1 MAEALAPKVTIAG
14 EEYSTALT
22 QLNLSGSDVTDADL
36 LSLGEMTNL
45 EELTLPCS
53 SAISDITP
61 VAGLT
66 NLKRLSFT
74 GDWGSS
80 SPVSNITDFSPIA
93 GLTGLT
99 RLDLVVSSSTDLSFL
114 SGLTELTILR
124 LMGNVTTDDL
134 GALRGLTKLQE
145 LRVSGN
151 GLKSAAG
158 IEGMT
163 EMRNLRIDDS
173 AGTFYMEDL
182 SPLSGMTKLETLRL
196 DANGLKSFRGM
207 ENLTNL
213 RQAEFYGDNSTYTD
227 VDPLKNLTKLE
238 VLRLPMHS
246 RGVRFNADGLSGLTN
261 LQALSVRVRPANDL
275 VDLSPLSG
283 LTQLN
288 TLYIATDQNDHVTA
302 SNLGALSGLTNLSSL
317 ELHVNN
323 LTDIE
328 LHPKSWTRKST
339 KGVQKS
345 MGKELFSEELKLAV
359 VQYVLEGHTRK
370 EASEKFCVS
379 CTPIEK
385 WVNLYKL
392 HGAKG
397 LLSRNLVGRQKG
409 FDGEFRLKVLQY
421 KQEHHLSC
429 TQTAMHFCLDVVTVC
444 RWEKKFQKEGARGL
458 MKKQATKGS
467 EKRQKKQEQSELQQ
481 ENKRLSEE
489 NYRLRMENDYLK
501 KLNALIQKRE
511 KPE

>member
-1 MAEALAPKVTIAG
+1 MLDYP
-14 EEYSTALT
+14 Y
-22 QLNLSGSDVTDADL
+22 
-36 LSLGEMTNL
+36 
-45 EELTLPCS
+45 
-53 SAISDITP
+53 
-61 VAGLT
+61 
-66 NLKRLSFT
+66 T
-74 GDWGSS
+74 GNPRYDYCYHE
-80 SPVSNITDFSPIA
+80 D
-93 GLTGLT
+93 
-99 RLDLVVSSSTDLSFL
+99 
-114 SGLTELTILR
+114 
-124 LMGNVTTDDL
+124 
-134 GALRGLTKLQE
+134 TKL
-145 LRVSGN
+145 RWG
-151 GLKSAAG
+151 GLQIAAREQYAQ
-158 IEGMT
+158 ILV
-163 EMRNLRIDDS
+163 NRIL
-173 AGTFYMEDL
+173 AL
-182 SPLSGMTKLETLRL
+182 CK
-196 DANGLKSFRGM
+196 
-207 ENLTNL
+207 
-213 RQAEFYGDNSTYTD
+213 
-227 VDPLKNLTKLE
+227 
-238 VLRLPMHS
+238 S
-246 RGVRFNADGLSGLTN
+246 RGISVNKLSEM
-261 LQALSVRVRPANDL
+261 
-275 VDLSPLSG
+275 SG
-283 LTQLN
+283 
-288 TLYIATDQNDHVTA
+288 V
-302 SNLGALSGLTNLSSL
+302 
-317 ELHVNN
+317 
-323 LTDIE
+323 E

-444 RWEKKFQKEGARGL
+444 RWEKKFQKEGAQGL

-489 NYRLRMENDYLK
+489 NYRLKMENDYLK

>member
-1 MAEALAPKVTIAG
+1 MLVKTKVLIAEENQDFLDKMCSLLAECGFEMVSAPKDGLQLVDRIQAERPGIVLMDVFLPGLDALGVMKRINQLMEGDTPKFMLMSTFESSTLERELIAAG
-14 EEYSTALT
+14 ALYYFLKPFSPETAVERIVQLT
-22 QLNLSGSDVTDADL
+22 GGSQPEIRPDPADL
-36 LSLGEMTNL
+36 D
-45 EELTLPCS
+45 LT
-53 SAISDITP
+53 
-61 VAGLT
+61 V
-66 NLKRLSFT
+66 
-74 GDWGSS
+74 
-80 SPVSNITDFSPIA
+80 
-93 GLTGLT
+93 
-99 RLDLVVSSSTDLSFL
+99 
-114 SGLTELTILR
+114 TEILHQI
-124 LMGNVTTDDL
+124 GVPAHIK
-134 GALRGLTKLQE
+134 GYYYLR
-145 LRVSGN
+145 S
-151 GLKSAAG
+151 
-158 IEGMT
+158 
-163 EMRNLRIDDS
+163 
-173 AGTFYMEDL
+173 
-182 SPLSGMTKLETLRL
+182 
-196 DANGLKSFRGM
+196 
-207 ENLTNL
+207 
-213 RQAEFYGDNSTYTD
+213 
-227 VDPLKNLTKLE
+227 
-238 VLRLPMHS
+238 
-246 RGVRFNADGLSGLTN
+246 
-261 LQALSVRVRPANDL
+261 
-275 VDLSPLSG
+275 
-283 LTQLN
+283 
-288 TLYIATDQNDHVTA
+288 
-302 SNLGALSGLTNLSSL
+302 
-317 ELHVNN
+317 
-323 LTDIE
+323 E

-467 EKRQKKQEQSELQQ
+467 EKRQKKQEQSDLQQ

>member
-1 MAEALAPKVTIAG
+1 METLLFAMAVFGSYLIFTLLLQLLWFGFGSAVAMKVG
-14 EEYSTALT
+14 EWYFLWR
-22 QLNLSGSDVTDADL
+22 
-36 LSLGEMTNL
+36 
-45 EELTLPCS
+45 
-53 SAISDITP
+53 SAIY
-61 VAGLT
+61 L
-66 NLKRLSFT
+66 
-74 GDWGSS
+74 
-80 SPVSNITDFSPIA
+80 
-93 GLTGLT
+93 
-99 RLDLVVSSSTDLSFL
+99 
-114 SGLTELTILR
+114 IL
-124 LMGNVTTDDL
+124 
-134 GALRGLTKLQE
+134 
-145 LRVSGN
+145 
-151 GLKSAAG
+151 AAEY
-158 IEGMT
+158 ILIS
-163 EMRNLRIDDS
+163 RY
-173 AGTFYMEDL
+173 FV
-182 SPLSGMTKLETLRL
+182 KV
-196 DANGLKSFRGM
+196 FRG
-207 ENLTNL
+207 N
-213 RQAEFYGDNSTYTD
+213 
-227 VDPLKNLTKLE
+227 
-238 VLRLPMHS
+238 
-246 RGVRFNADGLSGLTN
+246 
-261 LQALSVRVRPANDL
+261 
-275 VDLSPLSG
+275 
-283 LTQLN
+283 
-288 TLYIATDQNDHVTA
+288 
-302 SNLGALSGLTNLSSL
+302 
-317 ELHVNN
+317 
-323 LTDIE
+323 E
-328 LHPKSWTRKST
+328 LHPKSWTKKST

-444 RWEKKFQKEGARGL
+444 RWEKKFQKEGAQGL
-458 MKKQATKGS
+458 MKKQATKSS

>member
-1 MAEALAPKVTIAG
+1 MKKRFSTMQRSGVLKRIFTCVIALALAMPMTVQTGWAATTSYTVTVADG
-14 EEYSTALT
+14 YLALRNAKAYDDKNEIGKLYT
-22 QLNLSGSDVTDADL
+22 GDTVDVTD
-36 LSLGEMTNL
+36 
-45 EELTLPCS
+45 S
-53 SAISDITP
+53 SGSTYWYVYASR
-61 VAGLT
+61 
-66 NLKRLSFT
+66 LKKSGYVNRRYLAN
-74 GDWGSS
+74 SS
-80 SPVSNITDFSPIA
+80 SERYVS
-93 GLTGLT
+93 
-99 RLDLVVSSSTDLSFL
+99 VK
-114 SGLTELTILR
+114 SGYL
-124 LMGNVTTDDL
+124 
-134 GALRGLTKLQE
+134 ALR
-145 LRVSGN
+145 N
-151 GLKSAAG
+151 
-158 IEGMT
+158 
-163 EMRNLRIDDS
+163 
-173 AGTFYMEDL
+173 
-182 SPLSGMTKLETLRL
+182 
-196 DANGLKSFRGM
+196 
-207 ENLTNL
+207 
-213 RQAEFYGDNSTYTD
+213 
-227 VDPLKNLTKLE
+227 
-238 VLRLPMHS
+238 
-246 RGVRFNADGLSGLTN
+246 
-261 LQALSVRVRPANDL
+261 
-275 VDLSPLSG
+275 
-283 LTQLN
+283 
-288 TLYIATDQNDHVTA
+288 
-302 SNLGALSGLTNLSSL
+302 
-317 ELHVNN
+317 
-323 LTDIE
+323 E

-359 VQYVLEGHTRK
+359 VQYVLEGHTCK

>member
-1 MAEALAPKVTIAG
+1 MALPHNFCPTFG
-14 EEYSTALT
+14 EHFTDGID
-22 QLNLSGSDVTDADL
+22 QLLHSVGGLQVSQ
-36 LSLGEMTNL
+36 LGL
-45 EELTLPCS
+45 G
-53 SAISDITP
+53 
-61 VAGLT
+61 VQQG
-66 NLKRLSFT
+66 
-74 GDWGSS
+74 
-80 SPVSNITDFSPIA
+80 
-93 GLTGLT
+93 
-99 RLDLVVSSSTDLSFL
+99 LVVPHQLL
-114 SGLTELTILR
+114 
-124 LMGNVTTDDL
+124 L
-134 GALRGLTKLQE
+134 GIGQRII
-145 LRVSGN
+145 
-151 GLKSAAG
+151 SATGSLDSLLAV
-158 IEGMT
+158 EGH
-163 EMRNLRIDDS
+163 R
-173 AGTFYMEDL
+173 
-182 SPLSGMTKLETLRL
+182 
-196 DANGLKSFRGM
+196 
-207 ENLTNL
+207 
-213 RQAEFYGDNSTYTD
+213 
-227 VDPLKNLTKLE
+227 
-238 VLRLPMHS
+238 
-246 RGVRFNADGLSGLTN
+246 ADGI
-261 LQALSVRVRPANDL
+261 D
-275 VDLSPLSG
+275 
-283 LTQLN
+283 
-288 TLYIATDQNDHVTA
+288 
-302 SNLGALSGLTNLSSL
+302 
-317 ELHVNN
+317 
-323 LTDIE
+323 E

-458 MKKQATKGS
+458 MKKQTTKGS

>member
-1 MAEALAPKVTIAG
+1 MELCAFDRVFGDAVHLVDGQGRFGIIAETH
-14 EEYSTALT
+14 
-22 QLNLSGSDVTDADL
+22 
-36 LSLGEMTNL
+36 
-45 EELTLPCS
+45 
-53 SAISDITP
+53 
-61 VAGLT
+61 
-66 NLKRLSFT
+66 R
-74 GDWGSS
+74 
-80 SPVSNITDFSPIA
+80 
-93 GLTGLT
+93 T
-99 RLDLVVSSSTDLSFL
+99 RF
-114 SGLTELTILR
+114 I
-124 LMGNVTTDDL
+124 GN
-134 GALRGLTKLQE
+134 
-145 LRVSGN
+145 
-151 GLKSAAG
+151 
-158 IEGMT
+158 EG
-163 EMRNLRIDDS
+163 
-173 AGTFYMEDL
+173 
-182 SPLSGMTKLETLRL
+182 
-196 DANGLKSFRGM
+196 
-207 ENLTNL
+207 
-213 RQAEFYGDNSTYTD
+213 
-227 VDPLKNLTKLE
+227 
-238 VLRLPMHS
+238 
-246 RGVRFNADGLSGLTN
+246 DGLWFAVQQITIRHTGFTHHIHTGVKGCE
-261 LQALSVRVRPANDL
+261 Q
-275 VDLSPLSG
+275 
-283 LTQLN
+283 
-288 TLYIATDQNDHVTA
+288 
-302 SNLGALSGLTNLSSL
+302 SL
-317 ELHVNN
+317 AV
-323 LTDIE
+323 E

-444 RWEKKFQKEGARGL
+444 RWEKKFQKEGAQGL

-489 NYRLRMENDYLK
+489 NYRLKMENDYLK

>member
-1 MAEALAPKVTIAG
+1 MR
-14 EEYSTALT
+14 YSTY
-22 QLNLSGSDVTDADL
+22 N
-36 LSLGEMTNL
+36 
-45 EELTLPCS
+45 
-53 SAISDITP
+53 AIP
-61 VAGLT
+61 H
-66 NLKRLSFT
+66 N
-74 GDWGSS
+74 
-80 SPVSNITDFSPIA
+80 P
-93 GLTGLT
+93 
-99 RLDLVVSSSTDLSFL
+99 
-114 SGLTELTILR
+114 
-124 LMGNVTTDDL
+124 
-134 GALRGLTKLQE
+134 
-145 LRVSGN
+145 
-151 GLKSAAG
+151 KSKKHP
-158 IEGMT
+158 
-163 EMRNLRIDDS
+163 
-173 AGTFYMEDL
+173 Y
-182 SPLSGMTKLETLRL
+182 ETL
-196 DANGLKSFRGM
+196 
-207 ENLTNL
+207 ENQGFL
-213 RQAEFYGDNSTYTD
+213 A
-227 VDPLKNLTKLE
+227 K
-238 VLRLPMHS
+238 
-246 RGVRFNADGLSGLTN
+246 
-261 LQALSVRVRPANDL
+261 
-275 VDLSPLSG
+275 
-283 LTQLN
+283 
-288 TLYIATDQNDHVTA
+288 
-302 SNLGALSGLTNLSSL
+302 
-317 ELHVNN
+317 
-323 LTDIE
+323 IE
-328 LHPKSWTRKST
+328 LHPKSWTKKST

-444 RWEKKFQKEGARGL
+444 RWEKKFQKEGAQGL
-458 MKKQATKGS
+458 MKKQATKSS